1 MNSHLR
7 YFKGFN
13 NCYILLLN
21 FGKPLKTLKSLWVS
35 FLSHVVSC
43 YIFLPLF
50 TNPHIVQHHTDF
62 KGNQAVLMSRRS
74 DLGMENK
81 NKDTIFKYT
90 YSAKEQDEI
99 RRIRQKYQA
108 QKEDGIS
115 RLRKLD
121 AKVSQKAT
129 MVSLVLGVVGA
140 LVMGS
145 GMSLIMTDM
154 GEILEVTG
162 IVGMFVGIFIGVIG
176 IILIALAYPVYSKVL
191 EKEREKIAPE
201 ILRLTEELLK

>member
-1 MNSHLR
+1 M
-7 YFKGFN
+7 
-13 NCYILLLN
+13 
-21 FGKPLKTLKSLWVS
+21 
-35 FLSHVVSC
+35 
-43 YIFLPLF
+43 
-50 TNPHIVQHHTDF
+50 
-62 KGNQAVLMSRRS
+62 
-74 DLGMENK
+74 
-81 NKDTIFKYT
+81 
-90 YSAKEQDEI
+90 EQDEI